1 MLRLVLFLVGVAVLA
16 TGLAWLADRPGDLVL
31 TWQGYQVQ
39 TSLFRAV
46 VLLSLLLGLAA
57 IAWSIFRQAWRSPAV
72 VGRFFT
78 RRRQER
84 GLDALSGGMI
94 AVGAGD
100 SDLATR
106 FALQARRSLPN
117 EPLTHLLRA
126 QAAQLAGDRAT
137 SRRIFEAMLGSPDTE
152 QLGLRGLFLAAEQ
165 AREPIAA
172 RQFAER
178 AFKLNP
184 KLGWPAHALFELQCM
199 ASDWRGALDT
209 LSAARKHHHIDR
221 GTADRR
227 RAVLLTAQA
236 QDLEDTSIDQALALS
251 NEAHNLAPD
260 LIPAGAIAGRI
271 LASRG
276 STAKAAKVLEKTW
289 KLASHPDLAMAYAFA
304 RPGDSPRDR
313 LDRIQRLARSTPHSI
328 EGPIAVATA
337 AIDAHDWETARK
349 ALHPLLETQLTQR
362 VCTLM
367 ARIEGEEHNDAGRV
381 REWLARAVN
390 APRDPAWTADGI
402 VSDRWAAISPVTGA
416 LDAFQWK
423 VPVESADKADQ
434 ELLAAKLEEFVA
446 LGARPEAAIEAKPV
460 TTATDASD
468 AADVP
473 PKDKDANADG
483 GASGPSA
490 TAPAS
495 AESETA
501 ITTSADAAKPNP
513 AQARAA
519 PERTTGTSPAP
530 HAAAF
535 AKVDTSPAK
544 RAPARTMTETP
555 RMFVSPRAPDDPGP
569 DDNEVL
575 GYQTAAAKRPL

>member
-46 VLLSLLLGLAA
+46 VLLSLLLGLAVV
-57 IAWSIFRQAWRSPAV
+57 AWSIFRQAWRSPAV

-117 EPLTHLLRA
+117 EPLTHQLRA

-209 LSAARKHHHIDR
+209 LSVARKHHHIDR

-251 NEAHNLAPD
+251 NEAHTLAPD

-289 KLASHPDLAMAYAFA
+289 KLAPHPELAMAYAFA

-313 LDRIQRLARSTPHSI
+313 LERIQRLARSTPHSI

-337 AIDAHDWETARK
+337 AIDARDWDTARK
-349 ALHPLLETQLTQR
+349 ALAPLLETQLTQR

-423 VPVESADKADQ
+423 VPVESVDKGDQ

-446 LGARPEAAIEAKPV
+446 LGARPETAIEAMPV
-460 TTATDASD
+460 TTAIDASD
-468 AADVP
+468 TADTP
-473 PKDKDANADG
+473 PKEKDFATG
-483 GASGPSA
+483 SGPSNQPEK
-490 TAPAS
+490 APPRT
-495 AESETA
+495 ESDPPAAKPVET
-501 ITTSADAAKPNP
+501 AKPNP
-513 AQARAA
+513 AQTHANS
-519 PERTTGTSPAP
+519 ERPASTSPGP

-535 AKVDTSPAK
+535 AKADTRPTK
-544 RAPARTMTETP
+544 RASRTMTETP

-569 DDNEVL
+569 DDSEAL

>member
-1 MLRLVLFLVGVAVLA
+1 MLRLVLFLVGVAALA
-16 TGLAWLADRPGDLVL
+16 AGLGWLADRPGDLVL

-46 VLLSLLLGLAA
+46 VLLALTLGVAVV
-57 IAWSIFRQAWRSPAV
+57 AWSIFRQLWQSPAV
-72 VGRFFT
+72 VGRFLT

-165 AREPIAA
+165 AHEPIAA

-209 LSAARKHHHIDR
+209 LSVARKHNHIDR

-251 NEAHNLAPD
+251 SEAHNLAPG

-289 KLASHPDLAMAYAFA
+289 KLAPHPDLAMAYAFA

-337 AIDAHDWETARK
+337 AIDAREWDVARK
-349 ALHPLLETQLTQR
+349 ALQPLLEAQLTQR

-423 VPVESADKADQ
+423 VPVESADKTDQ
-434 ELLAAKLEEFVA
+434 DLLAAKLEEFVA
-446 LGARPEAAIEAKPV
+446 LGARPETAIEAKPV
-460 TTATDASD
+460 AAAVDQTATVIIPPKETAAPSD
-468 AADVP
+468 GGVKPPARTAADTAVTTTVEAAKTNVAQAG
-473 PKDKDANADG
+473 PKTERA
-483 GASGPSA
+483 
-490 TAPAS
+490 
-495 AESETA
+495 
-501 ITTSADAAKPNP
+501 TSA
-513 AQARAA
+513 
-519 PERTTGTSPAP
+519 SPAP
-530 HAAAF
+530 HTAAF
-535 AKVDTSPAK
+535 AKVDMSPTQ
-544 RAPARTMTETP
+544 RAAPRTMRDTP
-555 RMFVSPRAPDDPGP
+555 HMFVPPRAPDDPGP
-569 DDNEVL
+569 EDSEAL